1 MIKTLKKYGT
11 AAAVVTAAAVAS
23 FLLVTGLAWRAEARG
38 NEAAIAALEPLPATG
53 PHIAAW
59 AAAPVEAAVEAA
71 DAGVVDAGDGAV
83 VATPAAEAAEPA
95 ATIEVGQ
102 PVNEAI
108 ERLAS
113 PVDPVGD
120 PAGTLDL
127 AITWWKAG
135 WFKPLGILVFF
146 VLLTLAK
153 RRIAWLGVGYR
164 LAVTTVIL
172 DATSDVITRLAAG
185 IPLTA
190 PLIIGSLTAAL
201 LLFLK
206 ATGTASMS
214 GGKSGGVA
222 TA

>member
-23 FLLVTGLAWRAEARG
+23 FVVVTGLAWRAEARG
-38 NEAAIAALEPLPATG
+38 TEAAVAALEPLPATG
-53 PHIAAW
+53 RHVAAW
-59 AAAPVEAAVEAA
+59 AAAPVEAAVEL
-71 DAGVVDAGDGAV
+71 DAGADAGDGAV
-83 VATPAAEAAEPA
+83 ATPAAKAAEPGPA
-95 ATIEVGQ
+95 IEVGQ
-102 PVNEAI
+102 PVNLAI
-108 ERLAS
+108 EQLAS

-153 RRIAWLGVGYR
+153 RKIAWLGVGYR
-164 LAVTTVIL
+164 LAATTVIL
-172 DATSDVITRLAAG
+172 DATSDVLARLATG
-185 IPLTA
+185 VPLTA

-214 GGKSGGVA
+214 GGKSGGLA